1 MIIYA
6 YSEIAEIGGV
16 SGFKGYRVIVS
27 MMVWFVGLMV
37 SGFKGY
43 KVIVSMKVCWF
54 NG

>member
-6 YSEIAEIGGV
+6 YSGIGG
-16 SGFKGYRVIVS
+16 GE
-27 MMVWFVGLMV
+27 

-43 KVIVSMKVCWF
+43 KVIVSMKVYWF